1 MNLQNLRY
9 VIFVAV
15 SPDDTWFQITRP
27 IVLVV
32 LSQVIGIGVT
42 ITFKVIVLLFVRRLI
57 FTGFFRKQ
65 PAGANVM
72 LVILECWSLGLTVGT
87 MLIRLGK
94 LLAVSCFYIARI
106 DTPMLA
112 KGVGS
117 VGAVPLD
124 AYPIQFRKDLLVHDA
139 HRHPYM
145 ERLGVTYMLKLRHG
159 DDFGTR
165 AGSAWRLIVVLALM
179 PWLRRFRL
187 DEDEKEE
194 SFGKAIEGGNNTKFE
209 HPDDPH
215 VMRREIE
222 TLRNRVKELETLLAR
237 EVLVY

>member
-1 MNLQNLRY
+1 
-9 VIFVAV
+9 
-15 SPDDTWFQITRP
+15 
-27 IVLVV
+27 
-32 LSQVIGIGVT
+32 
-42 ITFKVIVLLFVRRLI
+42 
-57 FTGFFRKQ
+57 
-65 PAGANVM
+65 
-72 LVILECWSLGLTVGT
+72 
-87 MLIRLGK
+87 
-94 LLAVSCFYIARI
+94 
-106 DTPMLA
+106 
-112 KGVGS
+112 
-117 VGAVPLD
+117 
-124 AYPIQFRKDLLVHDA
+124 
-139 HRHPYM
+139 M